1 MLEFQPND
9 IDTLLTIGDI
19 YFERPDYDK
28 SLDYYLKVEEL
39 GGSDFVLN
47 LNIGFCMNGIRN
59 SEEALKYYFKALKE
73 ASDNTLL
80 ISQIGLTYGELG
92 DLEEGIKFLK
102 KAYEMG
108 RDDIWLNS
116 ELGWQL

>member
-1 MLEFQPND
+1 MNEILEIVRSF
-9 IDTLLTIGDI
+9 
-19 YFERPDYDK
+19 
-28 SLDYYLKVEEL
+28 
-39 GGSDFVLN
+39 
-47 LNIGFCMNGIRN
+47 
-59 SEEALKYYFKALKE
+59 KYYFKGLK

-116 ELGWQL
+116 ELGWQLSKNEQHEEAIKHLKRAGIRKKRFMDL